1 MWKQLGVRTSNVWT
15 YTVINQRN
23 VKQSTT
29 LPALT
34 PKWGLMWSKK
44 GTRVIYFVQKR
55 KLKHYL
61 PTKIFEPRSW
71 PSYLYFVNGFYNQ

>member
-1 MWKQLGVRTSNVWT
+1 MWKQLGSQDFECVD

-23 VKQSTT
+23 VKQSTI
-29 LPALT
+29 LPTLT
-34 PKWGLMWSKK
+34 PRWGLMWSET

-61 PTKIFEPRSW
+61 PTKNFEPKSW
-71 PSYLYFVNGFYNQ
+71 PSYLYFVNGFL

>member
-1 MWKQLGVRTSNVWT
+1 MWNQLGVRTSNMWT

-29 LPALT
+29 LPTLT
-34 PKWGLMWSKK
+34 PRWGLMWSET

-61 PTKIFEPRSW
+61 PTKNFEPKSW
-71 PSYLYFVNGFYNQ
+71 PSYLYFVNGFL